1 MWRSFYLHN
10 KVYYIAFAISS
21 LFAISYLIPVLF
33 TAALFILALLI
44 LVVIADIFLLYSKQG
59 INAKRIMVGRFS
71 NGDENPVQVHLKNN
85 YPFTITVEVVDEIP
99 YQFQL
104 RNWKRK
110 LKLNIGEGSLINYTL
125 KPLERGE
132 LHFENINVFVQSP
145 LNMVI
150 RKYSFHQPSVVKVY
164 PSYLQM
170 RRYQLL
176 ATADRLQE
184 MGVKKIR
191 RLGHSMEFEQ
201 IKEYVRGD
209 DYRTLN
215 WLATARKGSL
225 MVNHYI
231 DERSQQVYCLIN
243 KGRVMKMP
251 FEDMTLLDYAINAA
265 LVITNVALSR
275 QDKAGII
282 CFSQHVDLFLPAD
295 KKPGQLNLVL
305 EGLYKQETNFL
316 EPDYEQLFSLVRNR
330 ITQRSF
336 FILFTNFE
344 SIEGLNRELPFL
356 KRLAHYH
363 LVMVVFFINTELKK
377 LMHTEAETTE
387 DIYIK
392 TIAEKYHHEKKLM
405 VKELQQNGILAV
417 LTTPADLTIN
427 SINKY
432 LEIKNRQV
440 I

>member
-1 MWRSFYLHN
+1 VKSFYLHTN
-10 KVYYIAFAISS
+10 VYYV
-21 LFAISYLIPVLF
+21 LFAVASVFALSYLVPQLF
-33 TAALFILALLI
+33 TVAFFVLAFLI
-44 LVVIADIFLLYSKQG
+44 MLVLTDVFLLYGKRG
-59 INAKRIMVGRFS
+59 IHAKRIVSGRFS
-71 NGDENPVQVHLKNN
+71 NGDENPISIHLKNN
-85 YPFTITVEVVDEIP
+85 YSFTISAEVVDEIP

-104 RNWKRK
+104 RNWKRH
-110 LKLNIGEGSLINYTL
+110 LKLNSDEDSVVHYTL

-132 LHFENINVFVQSP
+132 LHFENINIFVLGP
-145 LNMVI
+145 LKMVV
-150 RKYSFHQPSVVKVY
+150 RKYSFKQPAVVKVY
-164 PSYLQM
+164 PSYIQM

-176 ATADRLQE
+176 ATADRLQA

-191 RLGHSMEFEQ
+191 RLGHSMEYEQ

-225 MVNHYI
+225 MVNHYT

-251 FEDMTLLDYAINAA
+251 FEGMTLLDHAINAA

-282 CFSQHVDLFLPAD
+282 CFSQQVDLFLPAD
-295 KKPGQLNLVL
+295 KKRGQLNLIM
-305 EGLYKQETNFL
+305 EGLYKQQTNFL

-344 SIEGLNRELPFL
+344 SMEGLNRELPFL

-377 LMHTEAETTE
+377 IIHTDADTTE

-392 TIAEKYHHEKKLM
+392 TIATKYDHEKRLM
-405 VKELQQNGILAV
+405 VKELQQHGILAV

>member
-1 MWRSFYLHN
+1 LKSFYLN
-10 KVYYIAFAISS
+10 TIVYYLAFAVAAV
-21 LFAISYLIPVLF
+21 FAISYLVPPLF
-33 TAALFILALLI
+33 TAALIILAI
-44 LVVIADIFLLYSKQG
+44 LVIFIIADTIMLYSKHG
-59 INAKRIMVGRFS
+59 IIAKRSLPGRFS
-71 NGDENPVQVHLKNN
+71 NGDDNSIQIHIQNL
-85 YPFTITVEVVDEIP
+85 YAFTVNAEVIDEIP

-104 RNWKRK
+104 HNWKRK
-110 LKLNIGEGSLINYTL
+110 LKLNRDEDAHIHYTL
-125 KPLERGE
+125 KPVERGE
-132 LHFENINVFVQSP
+132 LHFESINVFVQSS
-145 LNMVI
+145 LKMVV
-150 RKYSFHQPSVVKVY
+150 RKYNFHQPQVVKVY
-164 PSYLQM
+164 PSYIQM

-176 ATADRLQE
+176 ATANRLQE

-225 MVNHYI
+225 MVNHYT
-231 DERSQQVYCLIN
+231 DERSQQVYCLVN

-251 FEDMTLLDYAINAA
+251 FEGMTLLDYAINAA

-282 CFSQHVDLFLPAD
+282 CFSQQVDLFLPAD
-295 KKPGQLNLVL
+295 KKRGQLNLVM
-305 EGLYKQETNFL
+305 EGLYKQQTNFL

-336 FILFTNFE
+336 FVLFTNFE
-344 SIEGLNRELPFL
+344 SMEGLHRELPFL
-356 KRLAHYH
+356 KKLAHYH
-363 LVMVVFFINTELKK
+363 LLMVVFFINTELKK
-377 LMHTEAETTE
+377 LIHTEAETTE

-392 TIAEKYHHEKKLM
+392 TIAEKYDQEKRLM
-405 VKELQQNGILAV
+405 VKELQQHGILAV

>member
-1 MWRSFYLHN
+1 LKSFYLN
-10 KVYYIAFAISS
+10 TIVYYLAFAVAAV
-21 LFAISYLIPVLF
+21 FAISYLVPPLF
-33 TAALFILALLI
+33 TAALIILAI
-44 LVVIADIFLLYSKQG
+44 LVIFIIADTIMLYSKHG
-59 INAKRIMVGRFS
+59 IIAKRSLPGRFS
-71 NGDENPVQVHLKNN
+71 NGDDNSIQIHIQNL
-85 YPFTITVEVVDEIP
+85 YAFTVNAEVIDEIP

-104 RNWKRK
+104 HNWKRK
-110 LKLNIGEGSLINYTL
+110 LKLNRDEDAHIHYTL
-125 KPLERGE
+125 KPVERGE
-132 LHFENINVFVQSP
+132 LHFESINVFVQSP
-145 LNMVI
+145 LKMVV
-150 RKYSFHQPSVVKVY
+150 RKYNFHQPQVVKVY
-164 PSYLQM
+164 PSYIQM

-176 ATADRLQE
+176 ATANRLQE

-225 MVNHYI
+225 MVNHYT
-231 DERSQQVYCLIN
+231 DVRSQQVYCLVN

-251 FEDMTLLDYAINAA
+251 FEGMTLLDYAINAA

-275 QDKAGII
+275 QDKAGIM
-282 CFSQHVDLFLPAD
+282 CFSQQVDLFLPAD
-295 KKPGQLNLVL
+295 KKRGQLNLVM
-305 EGLYKQETNFL
+305 EGLYKQQTNFL

-336 FILFTNFE
+336 FVLFTNFE
-344 SIEGLNRELPFL
+344 SMEGLHRELPFL
-356 KRLAHYH
+356 KKLAHYH
-363 LVMVVFFINTELKK
+363 LLMVVFFINTELKK
-377 LMHTEAETTE
+377 LIHTEAETTE

-392 TIAEKYHHEKKLM
+392 TIAEKYDQEKRLM
-405 VKELQQNGILAV
+405 VKELQQHGILAV

>member
-1 MWRSFYLHN
+1 
-10 KVYYIAFAISS
+10 
-21 LFAISYLIPVLF
+21 
-33 TAALFILALLI
+33 
-44 LVVIADIFLLYSKQG
+44 
-59 INAKRIMVGRFS
+59 
-71 NGDENPVQVHLKNN
+71 
-85 YPFTITVEVVDEIP
+85 
-99 YQFQL
+99 
-104 RNWKRK
+104 
-110 LKLNIGEGSLINYTL
+110 
-125 KPLERGE
+125 GE

-145 LNMVI
+145 LKMVV
-150 RKYSFHQPSVVKVY
+150 RKYSFNQPAKVKVY
-164 PSYLQM
+164 PSYMQM
-170 RRYQLL
+170 RRFQLL

-225 MVNHYI
+225 MVNHYT

-265 LVITNVALSR
+265 LVVTNVALSR

-392 TIAEKYHHEKKLM
+392 TIAEKYDHEKRLM